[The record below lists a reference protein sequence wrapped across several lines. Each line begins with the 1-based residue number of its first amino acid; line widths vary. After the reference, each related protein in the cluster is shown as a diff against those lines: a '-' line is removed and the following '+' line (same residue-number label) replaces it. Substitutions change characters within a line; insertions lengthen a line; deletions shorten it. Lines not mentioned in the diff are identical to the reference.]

1 MNFSWLAEGLLQY
14 LILVFAITVHEWAH
28 AWCANRCG
36 DPTARQLGRMTLNP
50 IAHMDLIGTVLLP
63 LFSIFMPGGVAL
75 LGWGKPV
82 PVRPDN
88 FRHATRDDVLV
99 SLAGPLSNVVTTVVA
114 LGLTRVLLLVPGE
127 LARNSIDYFLY
138 PLAGLSFF
146 LAFFNLLPMPP
157 LDGSHLLRAAL
168 NYDARQVFDRIAGFG
183 FVILIVLINTPVWG
197 MFSHVIGYSYGLLQ
211 LLFGLG

>member
-1 MNFSWLAEGLLQY
+1 MNVEWLALGLLQY
-14 LILVFAITVHEWAH
+14 LILVFAVTVHEWAH
-28 AWCANRCG
+28 AWSANRCG
-36 DPTARQLGRMTLNP
+36 DPTARHLGRMTLNP

-63 LFSIFMPGGVAL
+63 LFSIFMPGSVAL

-82 PVRPDN
+82 PVMPGN
-88 FRHATRDDVLV
+88 FRHPTRDDVLV
-99 SLAGPLSNVVTTVVA
+99 SLAGPLSNVVTTVAA
-114 LGLTRVLLLVPGE
+114 LALIRVLLLVPGE
-127 LARNSIDYFLY
+127 LANNSIVYFLY

-168 NYDARQVFDRIAGFG
+168 SYEARQVFDRIAGFG

-197 MFSHVIGYSYGLLQ
+197 MFSRVIGYAYGLLQ
-211 LLFGLG
+211 LLFGFG

>member
-1 MNFSWLAEGLLQY
+1 MNFTWLAEGLLQY

-28 AWCANRCG
+28 AWSANRCG
-36 DPTARQLGRMTLNP
+36 DPTARHLGRMTLNP

-82 PVRPDN
+82 PVVPAN
-88 FRHATRDDVLV
+88 FHKPTRDDVLV
-99 SLAGPLSNVVTTVVA
+99 SLAGPLSNLVTTVVA
-114 LGLTRVLLLVPGE
+114 LGLIRVLLLVPGE
-127 LARNSIDYFLY
+127 LANNGIVYFLY

-168 NYDARQVFDRIAGFG
+168 NYEGRQVFDRIAGFG
-183 FVILIVLINTPVWG
+183 FVILIVLINTPIWS
-197 MFSHVIGYSYGLLQ
+197 MFSRAIGYTYGLLQ
-211 LLFGLG
+211 LLFGFG